1 MTGARPRVLFAWEL
15 GANFGHA
22 NKIARAAERLQDEA
36 DLFVA
41 AREVAAIRQIAP
53 DLKTTLL
60 PAPYARTR
68 RLSRGEQGPV
78 NFAAMLSTEGWHDPV
93 ELGAAVESWRSLF
106 DLVRPDVIVFQAAPT
121 ALLAAR
127 GTGRKTVVLGG
138 GYDNPPLSSPMA
150 PFDGE
155 KPELIEIAKT
165 QEAAVLAC
173 ANEALA
179 MNDAPKAGAF
189 CDLLASDLSL
199 LMTWAEIDHY
209 ENRAKVQP
217 DHPPYLG
224 ALLGTGQGVE
234 LDWAG
239 CDGARILAYLRPGS
253 PYANAGLQAL
263 AAAGPANDI
272 ILSAPGIAP
281 PDVKALTARGVQV
294 SDKPVR
300 LDRLLPNCD
309 LGLSHASNGVGAAFL
324 TAGVR
329 QVGLPAQREQA
340 MFARKLARSGLG
352 LGIEGQFGPEVVNQ
366 TIRQALNDK
375 TMKKRV
381 QDAADS
387 IATRDTLAP
396 DMVAANAIKRL
407 IGLNASDP

>member
-1 MTGARPRVLFAWEL
+1 VLFAWEL

-22 NKIARAAERLQDEA
+22 NKIARAAERLQDQV

-68 RLSRGEQGPV
+68 RLSPGEHPPA
-78 NFAAMLSTEGWHDPV
+78 NFAAMLSTEGWHDPAA
-93 ELGAAVESWRSLF
+93 LGATIEAWRSLF
-106 DLVRPDVIVFQAAPT
+106 DLVQPDVIVAQAAPT
-121 ALLAAR
+121 ALLAAW
-127 GTGRKTVVLGG
+127 GSGRKTVILGG
-138 GYDNPPLSSPMA
+138 GYDNPPLSAPMV

-155 KPELIEIAKT
+155 NPALAEIAES

-173 ANEALA
+173 ANDALA
-179 MNDAPKAGAF
+179 LIGAPRAENF
-189 CDLLASDLSL
+189 CDLMACDLSL
-199 LMTWAEIDHY
+199 LMTWPEIDHY
-209 ENRAKVQP
+209 ENRAQVHP

-234 LDWAG
+234 MDWAG
-239 CDGARILAYLRPGS
+239 RNGARILAYLRPGS
-253 PYANAGLQAL
+253 PFATSGLRAL
-263 AAAGPANDI
+263 AAAGPAHDI

-281 PDVKALTARGVQV
+281 VDHKALTARGVQV

-300 LDRLLPNCD
+300 LDRLLPDCD

-324 TAGVR
+324 QAGVR

-366 TIRQALNDK
+366 AIRQALSDK
-375 TMKKRV
+375 TMKNRV
-381 QDAADS
+381 REVADEIAARNS
-387 IATRDTLAP
+387 IAP
-396 DMVAANAIKRL
+396 DQAAAIAIKQL
-407 IGLNASDP
+407 I